1 MRGAITQSPR
11 RLPPEILDN
20 IYSFRVV
27 VDLPRKQNLGWIKV
41 SHVCSYW
48 RDVALENT
56 NLWTKIN
63 LDLGREWV
71 SEMSMSAKQASL
83 VFKSSCMES
92 SVQLITPHLPR
103 ARVIILS
110 GIVDPF
116 HSL

>member
-1 MRGAITQSPR
+1 SAIDYWSHFLRIRLDSLSDFSATASAGDLNVLKAFDDEVVYLRTAIRAIHARRNHTIPTC

-56 NLWTKIN
+56 NL
-63 LDLGREWV
+63 
-71 SEMSMSAKQASL
+71 
-83 VFKSSCMES
+83 
-92 SVQLITPHLPR
+92 
-103 ARVIILS
+103 
-110 GIVDPF
+110 
-116 HSL
+116 